1 MSTEPV
7 PLTVE
12 AALEAVLARFQPL
25 EAEEVPLTAAL
36 GRVLAADIVAEEAI
50 PPFAN
55 ATMDGYAVLGQD
67 VAAARRE
74 APVRLRV
81 IGEVAAGQTT
91 DLAVGSGT
99 ALRIM
104 TGAPLP
110 AGADTIVP
118 FEQTEEGSE
127 ETEADWVYVLA
138 GIKGRRHVRPAGE
151 DVRKGETVLTR
162 GVRLRAP
169 EVGLLASLGRPH
181 VAVTRRPR
189 VAILSTG
196 DELVEPGQPLGPGQ
210 IRSSNAY
217 ALHAQVLQCGGE
229 PLQLPIARDR
239 LPEISARLDE
249 GLAQGADLFLTTGGV
264 SHGKYDLVRKV
275 LASRGQIDFWQ
286 VQMQP
291 GRPVALGETGG
302 VPLLGL
308 PGNPVS
314 AMVAFVLFARPAIL
328 KMLGQRALHKPEVQS
343 TLLEDTHGYPD
354 RRRYVRAIVE
364 EDNGRFTAHL
374 TGPQGTGTL
383 TSMVRANGLAII
395 PEGTYPAARAGTTVR
410 VLMLDWPEVE

>member
-1 MSTEPV
+1 MSEEPS

-12 AALEAVLARFQPL
+12 AALETVLARFQPL
-25 EAEEVPLTAAL
+25 EAEDVPLTAAL
-36 GRVLAADIVAEEAI
+36 GRVLAADIVAEEAL

-55 ATMDGYAVLGQD
+55 ATMDGYAVQEKD
-67 VAAARRE
+67 ITEARRE

-91 DLAVGSGT
+91 EQVVEPGM

-110 AGADTIVP
+110 AGADAVVP
-118 FEQTEEGSE
+118 FEQTEEASE
-127 ETEADWVYVLA
+127 EAEADWVYILA
-138 GIKGRRHVRPAGE
+138 SVKGKRHIRPAGE
-151 DVRKGETVLTR
+151 DVQQGETVLTR
-162 GVRLRAP
+162 GIRLRAP
-169 EVGLLASLGRPH
+169 ELGLLASLDRPH

-189 VAILSTG
+189 VAIVATG
-196 DELVEPGQPLGPGQ
+196 DELVEPGQSLGPGQ

-229 PLQLPIARDR
+229 PLRLSIARDS
-239 LPEISARLDE
+239 LPDISARLDE

-264 SHGKYDLVRKV
+264 SHGKYDMVRKV
-275 LASRGQIDFWQ
+275 LASRGRIDFWQ

-291 GRPVALGETGG
+291 GRPVALGETSG
-302 VPLLGL
+302 VPLIGL

-328 KMLGQRALHKPEVQS
+328 KMLGQRALHKPEVQA

-364 EDNGRFTAHL
+364 EDSGRFTAHL
-374 TGPQGTGTL
+374 TGPQGSGIL
-383 TSMVRANGLAII
+383 TSMVQANGLAII

-410 VLMLDWPEVE
+410 VLMLDWPEIE